1 MRWLDLRIRLSR
13 VDAKLIRIQSHEVP
27 SGTSSMVFPSARA
40 RPVVPGDSFRLHGHD
55 SPSLAAIALQ

>member
-13 VDAKLIRIQSHEVP
+13 VDAKLIRIHSHEVP
-27 SGTSSMVFPSARA
+27 SGTSSMVFAPARA
-40 RPVVPGDSFRLHGHD
+40 RPVVLGGSFRLHWHD